1 MKLQLKRSNVI
12 ESGAAKEPTASQLEF
27 GELAVN
33 YNKEDPAI
41 FLKDSNNNVIRIS
54 GIGNIADDGQVELP
68 ASNTP
73 PANPLPGNLWY
84 NSEDGRLYIYYKD
97 PDTEQWVDASPDS
110 WDPSSYPDVNNDTPQ
125 SGTLDDRYLMLDAS
139 NDPITSDLE
148 IQGDLDVT
156 GNITPGGTVDGR
168 DVAADG
174 AKLDAIEAGADV
186 SQWVDVTGGINYPD
200 GNVGIGTNS
209 PGAKL
214 DILATGDN
222 TEILKLATERPWSF
236 FQVNTGGSSA
246 LDLRCSSNKTFT
258 ISGTKNNESSN
269 SVIFSVAT
277 GGGNVGIGTTE
288 PLNTLHV
295 VGSSSSTNTGATIL
309 VDSNEA
315 LAADIGGS
323 IAFRGTDGSDTFR
336 TYGLIRGGKFNSGS
350 GAFDGYLAFETRENG
365 ETNTTEHM
373 RIDYNGNVGI
383 GTTNPTNKL
392 HILSKDPWG
401 GILIEDSSTS
411 TACPVLEIIGK
422 RNDGNT
428 SPAFSGRVCL
438 AANRG
443 NGPVP
448 VNKILGTVLF
458 GGNHTDGS
466 TSNILYTSSIA
477 GISEGTFSDSNTMP
491 TGIAFYTGDKGRT
504 TEEANVNVG
513 SECMRITSDG
523 NVGIGTT
530 SPRTRLQVTKSD
542 DDIPAVGAPGAA
554 QIGRGSGYGVQIGT
568 QSTGRGYIQAQRSD
582 GTATTYDLLLN
593 PNGDNVGIGTT
604 EPRAS
609 LEVRGDDVILAE
621 GLGTSKST
629 IDIVSDKT
637 SNNGADA
644 RPGIC
649 FRAPYSNG
657 PDRPTYGAIYALKE
671 NSGQGVQNGAIVFAT
686 NSGAPGICEEKVRIP
701 STGGIT
707 FNGDTA
713 AANALDDYEEG
724 SFTPRYGNANT
735 INHARQYGRYT
746 KIGNKVTCWIWL
758 RLDGFTAS
766 SSAWVHIAGLPFDI
780 RDEDIASGSAYIGS
794 AANFNTYPTSGFGFK
809 NTDEFYLRKEQ
820 VPFTYADMMNA
831 ANSCDLHC
839 CFQYYV

>member
-1 MKLQLKRSNVI
+1 M
-12 ESGAAKEPTASQLEF
+12 
-27 GELAVN
+27 
-33 YNKEDPAI
+33 
-41 FLKDSNNNVIRIS
+41 
-54 GIGNIADDGQVELP
+54 LP
-68 ASNTP
+68 VA
-73 PANPLPGNLWY
+73 L
-84 NSEDGRLYIYYKD
+84 II
-97 PDTEQWVDASPDS
+97 
-110 WDPSSYPDVNNDTPQ
+110 PS
-125 SGTLDDRYLMLDAS
+125 
-139 NDPITSDLE
+139 
-148 IQGDLDVT
+148 
-156 GNITPGGTVDGR
+156 
-168 DVAADG
+168 
-174 AKLDAIEAGADV
+174 
-186 SQWVDVTGGINYPD
+186 
-200 GNVGIGTNS
+200 GNVGIGAPTPISKLHVDSGVSYTLDIQSNADSRDLPDTSEAGLGIGWNEPGGSRHINFVNNS
-209 PGAKL
+209 NQEGFNGNVFFRFVTHDTKDDTKQLILINGFADMTTSGSVGIGTTSPAGKL
-214 DILATGDN
+214 DIKLNASPQKDIIAGLTTGSPMFTYRN
-222 TEILKLATERPWSF
+222 G
-236 FQVNTGGSSA
+236 TGSWFHAGKH
-246 LDLRCSSNKTFT
+246 SSNDAFVFT
-258 ISGTKNNESSN
+258 VG
-269 SVIFSVAT
+269 AT
-277 GGGNVGIGTTE
+277 TTSTELVRIDASGNVGIGTTE

-315 LAADIGGS
+315 LAANIGGS
-323 IAFRGTDGSDTFR
+323 IAFRATDGNEFR
-336 TYGLIRGGKFNSGS
+336 TYGLIRGGKLNSGS

-713 AANALDDYEEG
+713 GTNALDDYEEG
-724 SFTPRYGNANT
+724 TWTPSLTAVTAGTSTFTPHSANGGT
-735 INHARQYGRYT
+735 YT
-746 KIGNKVTCWIWL
+746 KVGNMVFVSFNL
-758 RLDGFTAS
+758 RGAWTGGTS
-766 SSAWVHIAGLPFDI
+766 SGLATLAGLPYTI
-780 RDEDIASGSAYIGS
+780 VNRNTSTAPGSSAEFPACVTWIQGVTFSAGSDLYGGIGVP
-794 AANFNTYPTSGFGFK
+794 NTTRMHFSTNSNGTAVKLEITAVGAEI
-809 NTDEFYLRKEQ
+809 NMHGSMTYL
-820 VPFTYADMMNA
+820 VT
-831 ANSCDLHC
+831 
-839 CFQYYV
+839 